1 MADPAGDG
9 EAVVELELPPRP
21 EVVSVARLVVGAL
34 VAADP
39 LFDEERGADL
49 RLAISEAC
57 TNAIQAQVEAASRVS
72 GNGNGDG
79 GGGGAG
85 NDRTTVPI
93 LVRCRVAEGRIELA
107 VTDHGGGFDPQGL
120 EAHPEV
126 TDPARLDH
134 EGGLGIPLIR
144 LLSDRVEFQ
153 VTPDGTT
160 VVMTFEPRGA
170 DERGVLDT
178 LGPS

>member
-1 MADPAGDG
+1 MAEVVGAVG
-9 EAVVELELPPRP
+9 EVVELELPPRP

-57 TNAIQAQVEAASRVS
+57 TNAIQAQLQATPP
-72 GNGNGDG
+72 
-79 GGGGAG
+79 GAPRG
-85 NDRTTVPI
+85 EPI
-93 LVRCRVAEGRIELA
+93 VVRCSVAQGHIELA

-126 TDPARLDH
+126 TDPARLEH

-144 LLSDRVEFQ
+144 LLSDRVEFR
-153 VTPDGTT
+153 VTPRGTT
-160 VVMTFEPRGA
+160 VTMTFEPRGA
-170 DERGVLDT
+170 EDRSVLDH
-178 LGPS
+178 LGPA